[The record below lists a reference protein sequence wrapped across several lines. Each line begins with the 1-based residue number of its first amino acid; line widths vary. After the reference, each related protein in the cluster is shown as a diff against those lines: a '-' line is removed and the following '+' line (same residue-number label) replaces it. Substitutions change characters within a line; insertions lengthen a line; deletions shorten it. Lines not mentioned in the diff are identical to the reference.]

1 GAVGADSGI
10 GGAHDG
16 TVRRNDLARVSA
28 DRASSSHDS
37 ATAGVI
43 QMKPSW
49 VREILLPRLFCPP
62 RSSPEPPAR
71 HGHDRRHPNPQL
83 LGRYCGQLPAFRANN
98 CRIDEMVGDSNVAV
112 GGADVIRS
120 SYCAKTR
127 SFGANATRLAM
138 ITVAATPPSTFLRRS
153 VTTESSSAT
162 H

>member
-1 GAVGADSGI
+1 MAIV
-10 GGAHDG
+10 
-16 TVRRNDLARVSA
+16 TN
-28 DRASSSHDS
+28 
-37 ATAGVI
+37 T
-43 QMKPSW
+43 
-49 VREILLPRLFCPP
+49 PP
-62 RSSPEPPAR
+62 MV
-71 HGHDRRHPNPQL
+71 
-83 LGRYCGQLPAFRANN
+83 GRYCGQLPAFLANT

-162 H
+162 HTSASSCGFSNVAAMHAPAATSLRRERHCTNPTSPASITVLTCPMFIALSAGPHASATQHARIV